1 MKKYFDLIRAK
12 HYIKNFLIFLPL
24 VCSGQFFNTGKLKSA
39 ALGFAVFCCVSSI
52 VYIINDLRDLEKDR
66 LHPTKR
72 MRPLAAGLVSK
83 KEAIGIIALLALP
96 VIVLSCFFLPLTA
109 IVFPLLYL
117 AINIAYSCGLKN
129 QMLIDVAILSLGF
142 LLRILYGGEI
152 MSIRISNWL
161 FLTILTMTLFFSFG
175 KRRNELRT
183 STGTETRA
191 VLKRY
196 PAAFLDKG
204 MYMCLTLGNVFYA
217 LWSVDS
223 ATEIRYHHFP
233 MVYSFPIV
241 LLITLRYCLL
251 VEGESDGDP
260 VEVVLHDKVLL
271 LFCLIY
277 VVVLFLVLYA

>member
-1 MKKYFDLIRAK
+1 MGRMKKYFDLIRAK

-142 LLRILYGGEI
+142 LLRKTAQRAADEHRHRNQGSPETV
-152 MSIRISNWL
+152 S
-161 FLTILTMTLFFSFG
+161 
-175 KRRNELRT
+175 RRVPRQRDVYVPDARQRVL
-183 STGTETRA
+183 RA
-191 VLKRY
+191 VER
-196 PAAFLDKG
+196 G
-204 MYMCLTLGNVFYA
+204 
-217 LWSVDS
+217 
-223 ATEIRYHHFP
+223 
-233 MVYSFPIV
+233 
-241 LLITLRYCLL
+241 LR
-251 VEGESDGDP
+251 DGDP
-260 VEVVLHDKVLL
+260 VSSFPHGVFVPDRPADYPPVLP
-271 LFCLIY
+271 
-277 VVVLFLVLYA
+277 AG